1 MSVRPTFMGFYTA
14 RSGIVASQANQDIT
28 GQNLTNILT
37 PGYTRQRADLYSVGD
52 SGYKSRFADRNGLHI
67 GQGVNVGGT
76 SQLRDAGYDVRY
88 RLGNTKYGYHE
99 TQLSGLEDI
108 NRILDEF
115 KLSDGIFGKLGELYS
130 TFQDALNNSQDDSS
144 KLIIRNQFE
153 ILNRVINQGS
163 QALQSVKEQQEG
175 DFQIT
180 VDKINMTMQKIAHL
194 NQQIKEDALFGNP
207 AHELKD
213 DRNLLLDEL
222 SGYLNISYKYD
233 PNKLDEL
240 SVDFVMA
247 DGSKMPLIQGEKF
260 VTMDLHFNSD
270 VENGNTVAPPHIVV
284 KYPTATDKSYMKDAK
299 GNPISGNKTFS
310 AADCDTG
317 AVGSYFDILGGDGD
331 FGIDTDNRGVPYY
344 QKMLDTMAATFAQTM
359 NDINRGKVNVDAEG
373 KISPEL
379 TIDQI
384 KGLVDTA
391 GRPIEWQFDKN
402 VKSLDDL
409 TEDNIKEFLVANRG
423 TLNKGAYVF
432 GNEKNLITTK
442 KDVNVSFNIGAN
454 GVEFTNVYT
463 IGNVPLTL
471 EEMQRLT
478 DKGGTPLVF
487 GDANGNPI
495 KAADLTAKHL
505 EDGLLNIPATVNWLK
520 QNGAYLDGK
529 LITFPTTTEGGNEVI
544 DMKSGYSFANSDQVL
559 TLDQIKNLTDVNGN
573 GIQWVKD
580 DGTGKLVPMTN
591 EELAN
596 MGKPDDPN
604 APAGTPKNITLED
617 FLKANAA
624 QLKGGAYLPQEI
636 NAGNIAVSDQW
647 MADPQVLTNTFGTK
661 TAQPDGNN
669 YDNEVFRRFIE
680 NLNND
685 ITFTGSNGKTVFVGS
700 FQDCIS
706 NMEVI
711 AGKDQNVEK
720 SLASNAAVSVG
731 NLDDNRMAIS
741 GVDENEETANMMM
754 FQKAFAAS
762 SRMMTTMDEML
773 DVLINKTGVVGR

>member
-88 RLGNTKYGYHE
+88 RLENTKYGYHE

-115 KLSDGIFGKLGELYS
+115 MLDDGIFGKLGELYN

-153 ILNRVINQGS
+153 ILNRVINQSS

-270 VENGNTVAPPHIVV
+270 IENGNTVAPPHIVV

-344 QKMLDTMAATFAQTM
+344 QKMLDTMAATLAQTM

-373 KISPEL
+373 NISPEL

-391 GRPIEWQFDKN
+391 GRPIEWQFGGN
-402 VKSLDDL
+402 VNSLDDL
-409 TEDNIKEFLVANRG
+409 TEDNVKEFLVANREA
-423 TLNKGAYVF
+423 LNKGAYVY

-442 KDVNVSFNIGAN
+442 KDVNVSFNITG
-454 GVEFTNVYT
+454 GVVDFTNVYT

-471 EEMQRLT
+471 KELQSLT
-478 DKGGTPLVF
+478 SDKDGKFPLQFTNPAGGVLTP
-487 GDANGNPI
+487 NQ
-495 KAADLTAKHL
+495 LTADNV
-505 EDGLLNIPATVNWLK
+505 EEVLNANKDWLK
-520 QNGAYLDGK
+520 QNGAYIDGK
-529 LITFPTTTEGGNEVI
+529 LVTFPTTTEGGKEVI
-544 DMKSGYSFANSDQVL
+544 DMQKGYSFANSDQVL
-559 TLDQIKNLTDVNGN
+559 TLDQIKNLTDVDGN

-591 EELAN
+591 EELEN

-617 FLKANAA
+617 FFKANADK
-624 QLKGGAYLPQEI
+624 LKGGAYLPQEVT
-636 NAGNIAVSDQW
+636 AANIAVSDEW

-661 TAQPDGNN
+661 TAQPDNNN

-706 NMEVI
+706 NIEII

-731 NLDDNRMAIS
+731 NLDDNRMSIS